1 MIFEKPTNK
10 QKHTDWEQ
18 IKYRNL
24 RVGLSTEG
32 RLKQFVVK
40 GGAKLTV
47 MSERPVTSGGN
58 SHQGEWEILLREI
71 FLLGGGNLWR
81 SEF

>member
-1 MIFEKPTNK
+1 MLHNGTKK
-10 QKHTDWEQ
+10 V
-18 IKYRNL
+18 L
-24 RVGLSTEG
+24 RIYTE
-32 RLKQFVVK
+32 

-58 SHQGEWEILLREI
+58 SHQGEWEILRREI
-71 FLLGGGNLWR
+71 FLLGGGSLLR